1 MAHVEVSDWNGN
13 LSLPELKLGDVMKN
27 APIGHLTFCD
37 YIYIH
42 DYTYDIYIYIYV
54 HMYSMYVYYMCTF
67 FK

>member
-1 MAHVEVSDWNGN
+1 MAHVEVSDWNRN

-42 DYTYDIYIYIYV
+42 DYTYDIYIYICTHVQYV
-54 HMYSMYVYYMCTF
+54 RILYVYIF
-67 FK
+67 

>member
-1 MAHVEVSDWNGN
+1 VEDSDWNGN

-37 YIYIH
+37 YIYIYKTIH
-42 DYTYDIYIYIYV
+42 MTITYIYIYV